1 MMKFFDLFAGV
12 GGFRLGME
20 RNGHEC
26 IGSCEIDKYARETY
40 KKNFGNYP
48 EFNDARLIKAQD
60 LQDFDVLTAGFPC
73 QAWSLAGFRKGFEDS
88 RGDLFFQIVRLA
100 REKQP
105 QILFLENVKG
115 LLSHDKGASFRE
127 MLSTL
132 DEVGYDIQWQVINS
146 KYFVPQNRERIF
158 IIGYLRGSGRR
169 KILPLGFNRGEYSEQ
184 QPELKQVGNIDTK
197 GHNSIWGRVYDTS
210 GIAVNINANG
220 GGMGAKTGL
229 YVDKLWKAYNE
240 KNVDNKIKVL
250 GNKNPSGRGQSGII
264 YDSNGLSPTLQAGT
278 GEHQNSQGYIAVVKD
293 HDEFRKLKDDK
304 STMVGANYFKGADNH
319 GQRTLV
325 QKGMRVRRLT
335 PLECE
340 RLQGFPDNWTK
351 GLSDT
356 QRYKQIGNAVTV
368 DVIEYIARGF

>member
-1 MMKFFDLFAGV
+1 MKFFDLFAGV

-48 EFNDARLIKAQD
+48 EFSDARLIKAQD

-158 IIGYLRGSGRR
+158 IIGYLRGTGRR
-169 KILPLGFNRGEYSEQ
+169 KILPLGFNRGKDSERE
-184 QPELKQVGNIDTK
+184 PELKQVGNIDTK

-229 YVDKLWKAYNE
+229 YVDKLWKEYNNE

-250 GNKNPSGRGQSGII
+250 GNKNPSGKGQSGII

-293 HDEFRKLKDDK
+293 HDKLRKLKDDK

-319 GQRTLV
+319 GQRTLI

>member
-1 MMKFFDLFAGV
+1 MKFFDLFAGV

-169 KILPLGFNRGEYSEQ
+169 KILPLGFNRGKDSEQ

-229 YVDKLWKAYNE
+229 YIDKLWKAYNE

-304 STMVGANYFKGADNH
+304 SSSRYF
-319 GQRTLV
+319 
-325 QKGMRVRRLT
+325 
-335 PLECE
+335 P
-340 RLQGFPDNWTK
+340 
-351 GLSDT
+351 
-356 QRYKQIGNAVTV
+356 
-368 DVIEYIARGF
+368 

>member
-1 MMKFFDLFAGV
+1 MKFFDLFAGV

-169 KILPLGFNRGEYSEQ
+169 KILPLGFNRGKDSEQ

>member
-1 MMKFFDLFAGV
+1 MKFFDLFAGV

-20 RNGHEC
+20 KNGHEC

-48 EFNDARLIKAQD
+48 EFSDARLIKAQD

-73 QAWSLAGFRKGFEDS
+73 QAWSMAGFRKGFEDS

-127 MLSTL
+127 MLRTL
-132 DEVGYDIQWQVINS
+132 DEVGYDVQWQVINS
-146 KYFVPQNRERIF
+146 KYFVPQNRERVF
-158 IIGYLRGSGRR
+158 IIGYLRGTGRR
-169 KILPLGFNRGEYSEQ
+169 KILPLGFYVEDNSE
-184 QPELKQVGNIDTK
+184 PPRLKLVK
-197 GHNSIWGRVYDTS
+197 NSKDDSYRIYDPD
-210 GIAVNINANG
+210 GIARTLRAGI
-220 GGMGAKTGL
+220 GGMGKMTGV
-229 YVDKLWKAYNE
+229 YVDKFWKEYNDE
-240 KNVDNKIKVL
+240 KKVDNKIKVL

-264 YDSNGLSPTLQAGT
+264 YDPSGLSPTLQAGT

-293 HDEFRKLKDDK
+293 HDKLRELKDDK

-319 GQRTLV
+319 GQRTLIK
-325 QKGMRVRRLT
+325 KGMRVRRLT
-335 PLECE
+335 PKECE
-340 RLQGFPDNWTK
+340 RLQGFPDDWTK

-356 QRYKQIGNAVTV
+356 QRYKQMGNAVTV
-368 DVIEYIARGF
+368 DVIEYISRGF